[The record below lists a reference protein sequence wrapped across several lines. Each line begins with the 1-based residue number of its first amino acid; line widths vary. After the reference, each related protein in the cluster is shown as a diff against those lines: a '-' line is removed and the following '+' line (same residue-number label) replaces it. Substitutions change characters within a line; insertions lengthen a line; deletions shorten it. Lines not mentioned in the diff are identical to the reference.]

1 MGNKKTELKTINHQ
15 NNLALWSDQIEDCRS
30 SGQTVSQWCA
40 AHGLATLAY
49 YISQRK
55 VYEFTA
61 KASGTFVEV
70 QVGPQPVV
78 SGSIATVSAG
88 GLTAEIHSGA
98 DEATM
103 AALFRAKKTC

>member
-1 MGNKKTELKTINHQ
+1 MSKTGLQTINHQ
-15 NNLALWSDQIEDCRS
+15 NNLALWSEQIADCRS

-40 AHGLATLAY
+40 AHGIATSTY
-49 YISQRK
+49 YTRQRR
-55 VYEFTA
+55 VYEMTA
-61 KASGTFVEV
+61 KASSTFVEV
-70 QVGPQPVV
+70 QVGTQPVV

-103 AALFRAKKTC
+103 AALFRAMKSC